1 MGDRGISGKDSI
13 RGYFSGGKRVARARQ
28 SGSTPGTGPD
38 PLRAAILGTG
48 HLGTDLLLKVMASPV
63 LRCTLFAGRRAE
75 SPGIQMAR
83 TRGVRSSTAGINAI
97 IDALDYIDVVFDA
110 TSAAD
115 ATRHWA
121 ILEPLGTPVIDLTPA
136 NLGKF
141 CVPVLNLADCLDE
154 PYVSMVTCGGQA
166 AVPMARCV
174 SEATEDL
181 GYLEIVSASAAA
193 SVGPATRANID
204 EYVVTTESATREF
217 CGTAN
222 TKTMLVINPAEPG
235 VVMRNSVAVS
245 VAERVDIAALSTAV
259 ADLEK
264 QISAYVPGYR
274 VVVPPVATKD
284 RVILTVEVEGRG
296 DWLPPYAGNLDII
309 SCAAI
314 ALAEAR
320 AWERA

>member
-1 MGDRGISGKDSI
+1 MGK
-13 RGYFSGGKRVARARQ
+13 ARSREHA
-28 SGSTPGTGPD
+28 PN
-38 PLRAAILGTG
+38 PLRVAILGTG
-48 HLGTDLLLKVMASPV
+48 HLGTDLLLKVLGSPV
-63 LRCTLFAGRRAE
+63 LECALFAGRRAE
-75 SPGIQMAR
+75 SPGIRMAAA
-83 TRGVRSSTAGINAI
+83 RGVRTTAGAI
-97 IDALDYIDVVFDA
+97 EAVVDALDDVDLVFDA

-121 ILEPLGTPVIDLTPA
+121 VLQPSGTPFVDLTPA

-154 PYVSMVTCGGQA
+154 QYVSMVTCGGQA
-166 AVPMARCV
+166 AVPMARCFG
-174 SEATEDL
+174 EATDGL
-181 GYLEIVSASAAA
+181 GYVEIVSASAAA

-204 EYVVTTESATREF
+204 EYVVTTETATHEF
-217 CGTAN
+217 CDTRA
-222 TKTMLVINPAEPG
+222 TKTMLVVNPAEPG
-235 VVMRNSVAVS
+235 VVMRNSIAVS
-245 VAERVDIAALSTAV
+245 AEEKVDLTALTAAV
-259 ADLEK
+259 ADVEK
-264 QISAYVPGYR
+264 QINAYVPGYR

-284 RVILTVEVEGRG
+284 RVMLTVEVEGRG